1 MQFGWRWLVVAGL
14 LILGAILALR
24 RAGGFALRAATGG
37 RTTITHAVALAK
49 MEAVGKLVTNETGL
63 RDVVVYEN
71 TRLGSTK
78 RSLVVVTGKALV
90 GIDLK
95 RRATVDIMED
105 QRRIRLTI
113 PRARLIGVEI
123 TTLKTYDERRG
134 LWNWFEPE
142 DRDDI
147 YGQARDQLRA
157 AASDLA
163 VLQHAEQSARAL
175 LTTLFATDGYAVD
188 VVFTPFIEQPSN

>member
-1 MQFGWRWLVVAGL
+1 MLAGL
-14 LILGAILALR
+14 LVVGAILLLRIGRIALR
-24 RAGGFALRAATGG
+24 TVADG

-95 RRATVDIMED
+95 HRATVDIMES

-113 PRARLIGVEI
+113 PHARLIGVDI
-123 TTLKTYDERRG
+123 TSFKTYDESRG
-134 LWNWFEPE
+134 LWNWFQPN
-142 DRDDI
+142 DRDEI

-157 AASDLA
+157 AANDMA
-163 VLQHAEQSARAL
+163 VLQHAEQSAREL
-175 LTTLFATDGYAVD
+175 LTALFATDGYTVD
-188 VVFTPFIEQPSN
+188 VIFAPFIEQPVN